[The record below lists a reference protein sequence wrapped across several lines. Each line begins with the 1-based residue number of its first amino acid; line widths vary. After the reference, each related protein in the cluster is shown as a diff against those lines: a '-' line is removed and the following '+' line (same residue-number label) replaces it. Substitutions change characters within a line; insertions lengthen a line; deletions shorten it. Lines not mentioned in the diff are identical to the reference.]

1 LTALTTS
8 SQTTNDR
15 IAERMPTMQQDA
27 SPVEGSRHDSP
38 SETPTPTR
46 TGDNVAASDLTKSEV
61 KTMYAVPTI
70 FLGIVVV
77 IALILVLVLF
87 VFHH

>member
-1 LTALTTS
+1 
-8 SQTTNDR
+8 
-15 IAERMPTMQQDA
+15 MQQDA
-27 SPVEGSRHDSP
+27 TPIEGSRHDSP
-38 SETPTPTR
+38 NATPTPTR

-61 KTMYAVPTI
+61 KTMYAVPTV

-77 IALILVLVLF
+77 IALVLVLVLF